1 MNVQNNC
8 YVCGQEV
15 KQIEC
20 PKCWSGHTRVGVIE
34 FVWNGYVAKRAEV
47 AWCKTCDFVWI
58 VGADGTYSP
67 VCHDCRRRHLEI
79 AHDAQEPPA
88 HVAEVPA
95 AA

>member
-1 MNVQNNC
+1 MKVQSSC

-67 VCHDCRRRHLEI
+67 VCHDCRRRHLEL
-79 AHDAQEPPA
+79 ARPPEPAQ
-88 HVAEVPA
+88 VAELSAVA
-95 AA
+95 